1 MNTKIINYAILQVHV
16 TKYTC
21 TPVILKTNVTR
32 SCIITRQ
39 SNLIYYILLLEV
51 VVQGL
56 HLPAP

>member
-1 MNTKIINYAILQVHV
+1 MNTKIINYAILHV
-16 TKYTC
+16 TKYTS